1 MLTIISRY
9 AVGRDDSARRVN
21 RNANF
26 KTTEYVIGNGCQ
38 YHLTQWYSFDAVRRV
53 VPQGT
58 FSCGVAA
65 IHLVAPYGIH
75 L

>member
-1 MLTIISRY
+1 MIYPYRRARQGELPEGQEKVPWGTT
-9 AVGRDDSARRVN
+9 SARRVN

-53 VPQGT
+53 V
-58 FSCGVAA
+58 
-65 IHLVAPYGIH
+65 APYGRP
-75 L
+75 LS

>member
-1 MLTIISRY
+1 MTMLT
-9 AVGRDDSARRVN
+9 VGRDDSARRVN

-53 VPQGT
+53 V
-58 FSCGVAA
+58 
-65 IHLVAPYGIH
+65 APYDICNIKHEKG
-75 L
+75 